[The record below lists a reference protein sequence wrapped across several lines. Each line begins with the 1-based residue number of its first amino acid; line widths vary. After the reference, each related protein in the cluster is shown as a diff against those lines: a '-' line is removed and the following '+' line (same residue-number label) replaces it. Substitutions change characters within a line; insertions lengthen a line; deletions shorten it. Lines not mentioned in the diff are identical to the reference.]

1 MPQQP
6 NQSTITLKRPPGREA
21 DPASVPHDPPFE
33 VLLPLFLLVMV
44 LLWLWRR
51 WSVGAAWRRY
61 AKSLHGEIRMRN
73 RFSPACIAATF
84 RGRPFLLETAVS
96 HEDETPYYH
105 TRGAL
110 PIGNP
115 ASFILGVRRKSL
127 LEEMQT
133 RKERPPNEEGKGAQL
148 QKTAR
153 FSGDLS
159 TDLELNDPDFERRFF
174 VVCNQPDIL
183 PLVLTKEVRREL
195 SRYHDVEIYVRLQE
209 IEWRRAGEVSDLKAI
224 ERLNQLIADMAEA
237 IDNLPPSDAPLSLR
251 LADEQMIAKG
261 I

>member
-6 NQSTITLKRPPGREA
+6 NPSTATLKRPSGREA
-21 DPASVPHDPPFE
+21 ASASSPHDPPFE
-33 VLLPLFLLVMV
+33 VLLPLFLLLVL

-61 AKSLHGEIRMRN
+61 AKNLQGEIRMRN

-84 RGRPFLLETAVS
+84 RDRPFLLETATS

-133 RKERPPNEEGKGAQL
+133 RKE
-148 QKTAR
+148 
-153 FSGDLS
+153 LS
-159 TDLELNDPDFERRFF
+159 SFDLNDPDFERRFF
-174 VVCNQPDIL
+174 VVCNQPDVL
-183 PLVLTKEVRREL
+183 PLVLTKEARREL

-209 IEWRRAGEVSDLKAI
+209 IEWRRAGEVSDLKAM
-224 ERLNQLIADMAEA
+224 ERLNHLIADMAEA
-237 IDNLPPSDAPLSLR
+237 IDALPPSDAPLSLR